1 MKNYFSIVL
10 AVSLAA
16 SATAFAVNTV
26 VLDDP
31 KTPAAPQGVE
41 SAQPAAPAQDGKSGN
56 ALGTLKKGEGKRAK
70 GEKGEKAA
78 SAAKIGEAAPNF
90 TLKTTDGKDW
100 SLSDAKGK
108 VVVLEWVN
116 PNCPVCVRV
125 CEDGIV
131 ADTLKGCQKQFEDV
145 VYVAINSSAAQ
156 PDSLKKTAEYLKSH
170 KLDIPA
176 LLDEEGKVGQM
187 YGARTTPHCYVIDQN
202 GVLVYSGAI
211 DDSPSGEAKTNY
223 VVNAVTQLKAG
234 EKVSPS
240 ETKSYGCSVKYKK

>member
-1 MKNYFSIVL
+1 MQMKTFLSIALAGVL
-10 AVSLAA
+10 ATGFTTLVIADDT
-16 SATAFAVNTV
+16 ATTTTKQSETA
-26 VLDDP
+26 
-31 KTPAAPQGVE
+31 PAA
-41 SAQPAAPAQDGKSGN
+41 
-56 ALGTLKKGEGKRAK
+56 KKQSEKGGRRGEGRKAEVAGGAK
-70 GEKGEKAA
+70 V
-78 SAAKIGEAAPNF
+78 GEAAPAF

-125 CEDGIV
+125 CESGVV
-131 ADTLKGCQKQFEDV
+131 ADTLKGCKEQFEDV

-156 PDSLKKTAEYLKSH
+156 PDSLKATAEYLKAH
-170 KLDIPA
+170 KLEIPA

-202 GVLVYSGAI
+202 GVLVYQGAI
-211 DDSPSGEAKTNY
+211 DDSPSGGAKTNY
-223 VVNAVTQLKAG
+223 VVNAVKQLKAG

-240 ETKSYGCSVKYKK
+240 ETKPYGCSVKYKK